1 MIKYL
6 IFCLQSNDNQE
17 MYTIPSNNDIYV
29 TFSLFMSRNHRM
41 MEDYQLYKQKKQPDY
56 QTAFSMF

>member
-29 TFSLFMSRNHRM
+29 TFSLFISRNDRVM
-41 MEDYQLYKQKKQPDY
+41 QDYQLYKQKK
-56 QTAFSMF
+56 AA

>member
-1 MIKYL
+1 
-6 IFCLQSNDNQE
+6 

-41 MEDYQLYKQKKQPDY
+41 MEDYQLYKQKKQPDT
-56 QTAFSMF
+56 QTAFSMFLELFLKLLL

>member
-1 MIKYL
+1 
-6 IFCLQSNDNQE
+6 

-29 TFSLFMSRNHRM
+29 TFSLFISRNYRM
-41 MEDYQLYKQKKQPDY
+41 MEDYQLHKQKKQPDT